1 MEKKMSYVVKTQ
13 TLENYGAHDTDG
25 KFSSGNA
32 YWKFKGGTDYIVS
45 DVERPADAMA
55 YVMAAHS
62 HNCISMKSIPTE
74 VLTLDQ
80 WEKELEA
87 LDRDYAVFLV
97 EQAVK
102 VSPLTQ

>member
-1 MEKKMSYVVKTQ
+1 MDFIVKTQ

-32 YWKFKGGTDYIVS
+32 YWKFKGGIDYIVS

-55 YVMAAHS
+55 YVMAAYS
-62 HNCISMKSIPTE
+62 QNCIFLKSIPTE
-74 VLTLDQ
+74 VMTLDE
-80 WEKELEA
+80 WEKELAA
-87 LDRDYAVFLV
+87 LDGDYAVFLM

>member
-1 MEKKMSYVVKTQ
+1 MSYVVKTQ

-74 VLTLDQ
+74 VMTLDE
-80 WEKELEA
+80 WEKELCSIEG
-87 LDRDYAVFLV
+87 DYAAFLR
-97 EQAVK
+97 EQAVR
-102 VSPLTQ
+102 VSPITQ

>member
-1 MEKKMSYVVKTQ
+1 MKRRKEISQGKLAKIRVKVG
-13 TLENYGAHDTDG
+13 EG
-25 KFSSGNA
+25 
-32 YWKFKGGTDYIVS
+32 S
-45 DVERPADAMA
+45 DNWDALAARGWPRPADAMA

>member
-1 MEKKMSYVVKTQ
+1 MYVVKTQ
-13 TLENYGAHDTDG
+13 TLENYGAHDADG

-62 HNCISMKSIPTE
+62 ENCISMKSIPTQVMTVDE
-74 VLTLDQ
+74 
-80 WEKELEA
+80 WRKELET
-87 LDRDYAVFLV
+87 LDKDFAVFLL